1 MKKLRTILVVGILGL
16 SVGACSVTAPTING
30 FRNPS
35 IKQNE
40 KGGLG
45 MDVQLNV
52 NNPNNHTI
60 RVTKIKADV
69 ISNGRVIATVTND
82 NKVTLR
88 KNTQEF
94 YTVSLSANAQP
105 LNLLFSGV
113 SSLFSGP
120 NIEIKGYGVAKM
132 YGIPKR
138 FEFDTK
144 ETQKFLNFK

>member
-1 MKKLRTILVVGILGL
+1 MKKFRTILVIGILGL
-16 SVGACSVTAPTING
+16 SVGACSITAPTING
-30 FRNPS
+30 FRDPS
-35 IKQNE
+35 LKQSE

-52 NNPNNHTI
+52 NNPNNHNI
-60 RVTKIKADV
+60 RVTKIKADI
-69 ISNGRVIATVTND
+69 ISNGRIIATVTND

-94 YTVSLSANAQP
+94 YTVSLSTDTQP

-113 SSLFSGP
+113 SSLFNGP
-120 NIEIKGYGVAKM
+120 NIEIKGYGIAKM
-132 YGIPKR
+132 YGIAKR

-144 ETQKFLNFK
+144 EAQKFLKL